1 MMKRW
6 FNKKRMLNSMVGLV
20 YSLMAWQ
27 AINWLIIELSF
38 VQYFLIELTITLIEM
53 ACERQM
59 KVLEHEEG
67 SPENTSEAE

>member
-1 MMKRW
+1 
-6 FNKKRMLNSMVGLV
+6 MLNSMVGLV

-38 VQYFLIELTITLIEM
+38 VQYFLIELTISLIEM
-53 ACERQM
+53 VCERQM

-67 SPENTSEAE
+67 SQENTSEAE